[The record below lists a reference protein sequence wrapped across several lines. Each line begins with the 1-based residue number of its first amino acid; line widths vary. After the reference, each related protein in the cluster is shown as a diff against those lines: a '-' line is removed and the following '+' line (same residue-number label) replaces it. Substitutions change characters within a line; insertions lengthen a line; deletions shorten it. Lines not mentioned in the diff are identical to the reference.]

1 MLTGNQLHKNYI
13 PELDGLR
20 GIAILLVI
28 TFHYFSETF
37 TIFSIGWSGVDLFFV
52 LSGYLITSRLILT
65 LRKPGY
71 FRRFY
76 KNRILRIFP
85 LYYATLIGFY
95 LIIPHF
101 IPSYY
106 FENLKFYRNHESS
119 FFLFF
124 ENWTFINHPGILQ
137 NHLQV
142 LWSLAVEEQFYLIWP
157 FFIFFFVD
165 SKHLKTILVIWLL
178 VIVLFRTMI
187 YLLYPDNFYVFFYN
201 SFCRMDAFI
210 TGATLFLIHK
220 KILKPVHS
228 YIVAIAVASAFA
240 GIIIWKT
247 NPATSP
253 FIPTIGLTC
262 LAILYALIIHI
273 AVQKKYR
280 VISHFLNWPWLIFIG
295 RISYGLYIFHWII
308 LRFSFEPIS
317 NYINIRFLTGR
328 VLSNYLTLFVCLILS
343 FVVSIISYRYY
354 ESFFLKLKR
363 KRSPYLD
370 FDRGKK

>member
-28 TFHYFSETF
+28 TFHYFSDLLTV
-37 TIFSIGWSGVDLFFV
+37 FSFGWSGVDLFFV

-65 LRKPGY
+65 LGKPGY
-71 FRRFY
+71 FLRFY

-85 LYYATLIGFY
+85 LYYATLIMFY
-95 LIIPHF
+95 FIIPHF
-101 IPSYY
+101 IPPHY
-106 FENLKFYRNHESS
+106 FESLVFYRNQAPS

-124 ENWTFINHPGILQ
+124 ENWTFINHPGISQ

-157 FFIFFFVD
+157 FFIYFFVN
-165 SKHLKTILVIWLL
+165 SKYLKTILVVWLI
-178 VIVLFRTMI
+178 VIVLFRSI
-187 YLLYPDNFYVFFYN
+187 LYMNNPDNFYVFFYN
-201 SFCRMDAFI
+201 TFCRMDAFI
-210 TGATLFLIHK
+210 IGATLFLIHK

-228 YIVAIAVASAFA
+228 YIVVIAVLSMFA
-240 GIIIWKT
+240 GIIIWKS

-262 LAILYALIIHI
+262 IAIFYALIIHI
-273 AVQKKYR
+273 AVQKKYCFF
-280 VISHFLNWPWLIFIG
+280 SNFLNLPWLIFIG

-308 LRFSFEPIS
+308 LRFSFEPLS
-317 NYINIRFLTGR
+317 NYINIHFLTGR
-328 VLSNYLTLFVCLILS
+328 ELSNFLTLFICLILS
-343 FVVSIISYRYY
+343 FILSIISYTYY

-363 KRSPYLD
+363 KRLPYLN
-370 FDRGKK
+370 F

>member
-28 TFHYFSETF
+28 TFHYFSDKLSV
-37 TIFSIGWSGVDLFFV
+37 FSIGWTGVDLFFV

-65 LRKPGY
+65 FSRPGY
-71 FRRFY
+71 FRHFY

-85 LYYATLIGFY
+85 LYYVTLIGFY
-95 LIIPHF
+95 FITPHF
-101 IPSYY
+101 IPPYY
-106 FENLKFYRNHESS
+106 YKNLEFYRNHAPS

-124 ENWTFINHPGILQ
+124 ENWIFIKHPDIIQ

-157 FFIFFFVD
+157 FFIFFFVN
-165 SKHLKTILVIWLL
+165 SKHLKTILIIWVFLIVILRTTLYL
-178 VIVLFRTMI
+178 V
-187 YLLYPDNFYVFFYN
+187 YPDNLYVFFYN
-201 SFCRMDAFI
+201 TFCRMDAFI
-210 TGATLFLIHK
+210 IGAVLFLIHK
-220 KILKPVHS
+220 KILKPVHPC
-228 YIVAIAVASAFA
+228 IVAIAVLSAFA

-262 LAILYALIIHI
+262 IAIFYALIIQI
-273 AVQKKYR
+273 AVQKKYKSFSY
-280 VISHFLNWPWLIFIG
+280 ILNRPWLIFIG

-308 LRFSFEPIS
+308 LRFSFEPLS
-317 NYINIRFLTGR
+317 NYIDIHFSTGR
-328 VLSNYLTLFVCLILS
+328 LLSNYLTLFLCLILS

-363 KRSPYLD
+363 KR
-370 FDRGKK
+370 FHI